1 MISEKEKC
9 QQGKLYDANNDAEL
23 IAEGRHV
30 RYCAMNIIICCHRK
44 QNAEKRLSSVCLEK
58 QGIVF

>member
-23 IAEGRHV
+23 ITERQTCKILF
-30 RYCAMNIIICCHRK
+30 YEYNLCCHRK
-44 QNAEKRLSSVCLEK
+44 QNAGKRLSSVC
-58 QGIVF
+58 